1 MPNPTMSWDKASLM
15 ELGRKHWK
23 EFQPTKYQRLQ
34 SMHQLEPSLSAAVD
48 LTLSA
53 MQDAREAGYSQFEAW
68 EKNRELFLLL
78 PEEFGLDKE
87 EPDNP
92 AYDSLVEMN
101 QSLDK
106 GSIDLEK

>member
-53 MQDAREAGYSQFEAW
+53 MQDDREAGYSQYEAW

-78 PEEFGLDKE
+78 PEEYSPQE
-87 EPDNP
+87 EKPDSP
-92 AYDSLVEMN
+92 AYSALVEKN
-101 QSLDK
+101 KALQSQ
-106 GSIDLEK
+106 E